1 MDCLIST
8 TIPYD
13 KKDWKDFMAEPVE
26 FGSFYQLLQSV
37 KEGREDESRE
47 LEWMLA
53 EYEHAKESK
62 SAYDELGQ
70 IFCHHGIM
78 ELYEYTGLDNI
89 QTISKLNSS
98 VWDYLK
104 LRIGCSLADYMVKSM
119 ISHSKQH
126 ELSKKVGQKWEV
138 SNEDIEENIEGL
150 AKYVVD
156 GIIDIVYA

>member
-1 MDCLIST
+1 MPES
-8 TIPYD
+8 
-13 KKDWKDFMAEPVE
+13 VE

-37 KEGREDESRE
+37 KEGREKEVKE

-62 SAYDELGQ
+62 NAYDELGQ

-89 QTISKLNSS
+89 QIISGLNSS

-104 LRIGCSLADYMVKSM
+104 LKKDY
-119 ISHSKQH
+119 
-126 ELSKKVGQKWEV
+126 
-138 SNEDIEENIEGL
+138 
-150 AKYVVD
+150 
-156 GIIDIVYA
+156 